1 MERNF
6 PPRTRAKLIKA
17 FPEYHRQKKKTKETL
32 MKQRLNAGNK
42 SWEEEGRGDTPHN
55 VVNKEKTK
63 P

>member
-1 MERNF
+1 MRNVKFCQRGQIRETGKEKQMERDF

-42 SWEEEGRGDTPHN
+42 SW
-55 VVNKEKTK
+55 
-63 P
+63 